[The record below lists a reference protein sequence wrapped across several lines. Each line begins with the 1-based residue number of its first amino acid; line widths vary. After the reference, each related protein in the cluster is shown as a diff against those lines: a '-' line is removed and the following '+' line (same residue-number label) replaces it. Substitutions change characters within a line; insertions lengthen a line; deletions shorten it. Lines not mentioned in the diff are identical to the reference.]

1 MDKLNF
7 KCTVTF
13 NRNTHD
19 RSQRYFL
26 VRANTKVQ
34 AILLLLDFLV
44 DNNFLTVNLSGI
56 RIRELVED
64 NPVIELAE

>member
-1 MDKLNF
+1 
-7 KCTVTF
+7 
-13 NRNTHD
+13 
-19 RSQRYFL
+19 QRYFL
-26 VRANTKVQ
+26 VMANTKVQ